1 MKGSGT
7 KNSHQDNCEVILLR
21 HAHSTANLKGILAG
35 RDNRIGLS
43 DRGKRESIDISNYLS
58 ELKFDAIYSSPL
70 NRCSETLD
78 PWVEKTGAEI
88 QSVPNLV
95 EMEYGEWSGQSLAK
109 LSKKA
114 LWSSIQRRPSTVRF
128 PGGESFSEMSTRAN
142 QAILDLAQGKRR
154 ILVVS
159 HGDVIK
165 SIVAFHLGMA
175 LDSFQRISIDPASIT
190 TIRVPSSQIIQVNS
204 TSHLITRNSSAK
216 GKRDRF
222 TLGGGQGRI

>member
-1 MKGSGT
+1 M
-7 KNSHQDNCEVILLR
+7 ILLR

-35 RDNRIGLS
+35 RDNQITLS
-43 DRGKRESIDISNYLS
+43 PRGEKEAVELSNYL
-58 ELKFDAIYSSPL
+58 LGLHFDAIYSSPL
-70 NRCSETLD
+70 KRCAETIA
-78 PWVEKTGAEI
+78 PWVEKSGAQIEFV
-88 QSVPNLV
+88 SDLV

-114 LWSSIQRRPSTVRF
+114 LWSSIQSRPSTVRF

-142 QAILDLAQGKRR
+142 QAILDLSKGKHR

-190 TIRVPSSQIIQVNS
+190 TIRVPSSQVIQVNS
-204 TSHLITRNSSAK
+204 TSHLVSEKPLAK

>member
-1 MKGSGT
+1 MT
-7 KNSHQDNCEVILLR
+7 KSSSHEQCEVLLLR

-35 RDNRIGLS
+35 RDGQIGLS
-43 DRGKRESIDISNYLS
+43 DRGKQESIDLSNYLS
-58 ELKFDAIYSSPL
+58 ELKFDAVYSSPL
-70 NRCSETLD
+70 KRCSETIA
-78 PWVEKTGAEI
+78 PWVGKTDVRVEFI
-88 QSVPNLV
+88 SDLI

-109 LSKKA
+109 LSKKS
-114 LWSSIQRRPSTVRF
+114 LWSSIQSRPSTVRF

-142 QAILDLAQGKRR
+142 QAILDGARGKRR

-190 TIRVPSSQIIQVNS
+190 TIQVPSSQIIQVNS
-204 TSHLITRNSSAK
+204 TSHLITKNSSGN

-222 TLGGGQGRI
+222 TLGGGQGQI

>member
-1 MKGSGT
+1 MT
-7 KNSHQDNCEVILLR
+7 KSSSHEQCEVLLLR

-35 RDNRIGLS
+35 RDNQIGLS
-43 DRGKRESIDISNYLS
+43 DRGKQESIDLSNYLS
-58 ELKFDAIYSSPL
+58 GLKFDAVYSSPL
-70 NRCSETLD
+70 KRCSETIA
-78 PWVEKTGAEI
+78 PWVEKTDVQVEFI
-88 QSVPNLV
+88 SDLI
-95 EMEYGEWSGQSLAK
+95 EMEYGEWSGQPLAK
-109 LSKKA
+109 LSKKS
-114 LWSSIQRRPSTVRF
+114 LWSSIQSRPSTVRF
-128 PGGESFSEMSTRAN
+128 PDGESFSEMSTRAN
-142 QAILDLAQGKRR
+142 QAILDGARGKRR

-190 TIRVPSSQIIQVNS
+190 TIRVPSSQVIQVNS
-204 TSHLITRNSSAK
+204 TSHLITRSPSAK

>member
-1 MKGSGT
+1 MKGSGR
-7 KNSHQDNCEVILLR
+7 KSSHQEHCEVILLR

-43 DRGKRESIDISNYLS
+43 DRGKMEAIDISNYLS

-70 NRCSETLD
+70 KRCFETIA
-78 PWVEKTGAEI
+78 PWVEKTDAQIEVI
-88 QSVPNLV
+88 QDLI
-95 EMEYGEWSGQSLAK
+95 EMEYGDWSGQPLAK
-109 LSKKA
+109 LSKKT
-114 LWSSIQRRPSTVRF
+114 LWGSIQSRPSTVRF
-128 PGGESFSEMSTRAN
+128 PNGESFSEMSTRAN
-142 QAILDLAQGKRR
+142 QAILDLAHGKRR

-165 SIVAFHLGMA
+165 SIVAFHLGMS
-175 LDSFQRISIDPASIT
+175 LDSFERISIDPASIT
-190 TIRVPSSQIIQVNS
+190 TIRVPSSQINQVNS
-204 TSHLITRNSSAK
+204 TAHLITKSPNIK